1 MNILIVDDNANN
13 RMILKLLLEDYEEE
27 NKNISFTID
36 EACDGLEAVK
46 KCEEKKIDLVLM
58 DIMMPNM
65 DGIEATKQI
74 RNANRDIMIIA
85 VSAVDDSVRQRK
97 ILNNGAEDYISKPV
111 NADIFASRISNYI
124 TLVEARKFKEGRH
137 SYSYATPINLFNKN
151 TYSRYTTFVI
161 NSEDTLSEFWEFFLL
176 NVRLKYDNLSDVV
189 RTIVSIAEAQL
200 KLSVEGNVYIEQSD
214 DFQYFTLENLDK
226 LPAKVVELILK
237 KNSPEAPY
245 KINDEKISFELA
257 RVYTFDDDEE
267 NNYVVESDIPV
278 ATKPVQDAEPVDLE
292 SHKSKELQVFDYLY
306 KDDLLDLEEYASKLN
321 SLMLIVGSGD
331 VTHEELEEMY
341 TYLDKIGSVISTYSE
356 VYPISKALTQLS
368 QDLASHEQEFIE
380 NSEALGP
387 MCKAFSNDMS
397 KWIQMSFHTGAPSAD
412 FMNDTIVVNCET
424 ISSMLKMNDD
434 TGSDDSFDELDD
446 IFDF

>member
-27 NKNISFTID
+27 NKNVSFVID

-46 KCEEKKIDLVLM
+46 KCEDKKVDLVLM

-65 DGIEATKQI
+65 DGIEATRQI

-111 NADIFASRISNYI
+111 NADIFSSRISNYI
-124 TLVEARKFKEGRH
+124 TLVEARKCKDGRH

-151 TYSRYTTFVI
+151 TYSRYTTFVV

-176 NVRLKYDNLSDVV
+176 NARLKYDNLSDVV

-200 KLSVEGNVYIEQSD
+200 RLSVEANVYIEQSD

-226 LPAKVVELILK
+226 LPPKVVELILK

-257 RVYTFDDDEE
+257 RVYTFDDDDE
-267 NNYVVESDIPV
+267 YVVENDLPV
-278 ATKPVQDAEPVDLE
+278 STTSVHDAEPVNFE
-292 SHKSKELQVFDYLY
+292 SHKSKELQIFDYLY
-306 KDDLLDLEEYASKLN
+306 KDDLLDLEEYASKLS

-341 TYLDKIGSVISTYSE
+341 TYLDKIGSVIATYSE

-368 QDLASHEQEFIE
+368 QDLASHEHEFIE

-434 TGSDDSFDELDD
+434 MGSDDSFDELDD